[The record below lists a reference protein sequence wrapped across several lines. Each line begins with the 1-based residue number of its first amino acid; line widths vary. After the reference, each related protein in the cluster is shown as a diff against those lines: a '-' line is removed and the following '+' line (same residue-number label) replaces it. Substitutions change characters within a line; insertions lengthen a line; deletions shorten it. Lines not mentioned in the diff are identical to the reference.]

1 MAREPNE
8 ADETVLVALLPTRES
23 AFTAPAF
30 TAPIED
36 VKRQNGLESF
46 RATEAPVRA
55 VNSNTLEKD
64 GISTVDL
71 W

>member
-8 ADETVLVALLPTRES
+8 ADETVLVALLPTRGS
-23 AFTAPAF
+23 VF

-36 VKRQNGLESF
+36 VKRHNGLESF